1 MPLIARI
8 LGIFAGV
15 AVTGV
20 SSASAREIAGAG
32 ARFAELPWNWE
43 AWILICLG
51 LAVFGYTRGLWR
63 LDPEVRARVF
73 GVWRGASFA
82 GGIGTLFV
90 ALISPFDALDDELFS
105 AHMVQHL
112 CLMMVAAP
120 LLVWGRPAMAFLWAF
135 PLRSRRAL
143 GRFWS
148 VSGLQRGV
156 DSLMSPL
163 LVWTLCSA
171 VLWFWHIPAAY
182 GWALENGAVHTLE
195 HFCFLLTALMFWT
208 LVLEPFGRRRLS
220 YGQTIL
226 FVATLGV
233 QNGLLGALLTF
244 AGHPFYRAHFTTTAA
259 WGLTPLEDQQLAGLI
274 MWMPASLIHL
284 GALVV
289 LFIAW
294 MKDAES
300 AARRATSSLTATKLS
315 NASLR
320 YGAIVTILLTVS
332 LSGCARDEAHS
343 VWSIPGASPA
353 RAPALL
359 KAYGCSACHAIP
371 GVDDAGGLAGPP
383 LAHFG
388 RRTYIAGVL
397 SNRPENLVRW
407 IRVPQTV
414 IPGNAMPNTGV
425 TAADARDIAAYLYTL
440 Q

>member
-8 LGIFAGV
+8 FGALAGV
-15 AVTGV
+15 SLAGV
-20 SSASAREIAGAG
+20 SSGSTQEIGGAT

-43 AWILICLG
+43 PWILICLG
-51 LAVFGYTRGLWR
+51 LALFGYARGLCR

-82 GGIGTLFV
+82 AGIGTLFV

-112 CLMMVAAP
+112 LLMMVAAP

-135 PLRSRRAL
+135 PQPARRAL
-143 GRFWS
+143 GRFWNG
-148 VSGLQRGV
+148 SGLHRGV
-156 DSLMSPL
+156 HTLMSPL
-163 LVWTLCSA
+163 LVWVLCGA
-171 VLWFWHIPAAY
+171 VLWFWHIPAPY
-182 GWALENGAVHTLE
+182 GWALENEGVHTLE

-294 MKDAES
+294 MNDAES
-300 AARRATSSLTATKLS
+300 EAKRATSSLNTAKLS
-315 NASLR
+315 SAALR
-320 YGAIVTILLTVS
+320 YGTLVSIVLTLS
-332 LSGCARDEAHS
+332 LSACGRDDAQS
-343 VWSIPGASPA
+343 LWAMPGATPA
-353 RAPALL
+353 RAPSLMR
-359 KAYGCSACHAIP
+359 AYGCPACHAIP
-371 GVDDAGGLAGPP
+371 GVVDARGLAGPS
-383 LAHFG
+383 LARFAQ
-388 RRTYIAGVL
+388 RTYIAGVL
-397 SNRPENLVRW
+397 SNRPENLVKWVRA
-407 IRVPQTV
+407 PQTV
-414 IPGNAMPNTGV
+414 IPGNAMPNAGV
-425 TAADARDIAAYLYTL
+425 TEEDARDIAAYLYTL